1 MKKKNIEILF
11 EAFQRMVK
19 RMKTPLDDK
28 KGEKYVSDLFK
39 KFPDIKKTKILE
51 RQLQEMIQEYILLQQ
66 IDEIEN
72 TPKHV
77 LSLEKP
83 TREPIASSRE
93 NSEEYIHFL
102 KHPVQRFI
110 AAIGVL
116 GLGLLL
122 AIPLMQ
128 NQIDTP
134 EPSFRESFNEIK
146 STFKWEGPKMP
157 SLDEALNAQHY
168 SFVLEGEIPE
178 IPQLPAVSFM
188 YQDFPDY
195 GDVTI
200 LPTDVKYQYP
210 SDTGEGRNNKIL
222 GKVIQFLDSKKIEYS
237 KMNGPYFDSNM
248 GAVCS
253 PDDPKINSDEPC
265 DFYML
270 NSLSSE
276 AESSVFV
283 YYVELINNY
292 PVYSDESKPPED
304 LLRTIQV
311 EVSSFTED
319 ILSYNFMEIKKIGEK
334 VVPLRTSEQLKA
346 WIESQ
351 DDDVSLSYDYFVMD
365 AVSKKY
371 PITLKAPRINY
382 CVYGP
387 QGKIVEANPCLIFDA
402 TGKNDVGEEIAFK
415 QSIPLVGD

>member
-168 SFVLEGEIPE
+168 SFVLEGEIP
-178 IPQLPAVSFM
+178 AV
-188 YQDFPDY
+188 
-195 GDVTI
+195 
-200 LPTDVKYQYP
+200 
-210 SDTGEGRNNKIL
+210 
-222 GKVIQFLDSKKIEYS
+222 LDSGVILSTLE
-237 KMNGPYFDSNM
+237 
-248 GAVCS
+248 AL
-253 PDDPKINSDEPC
+253 PDD
-265 DFYML
+265 
-270 NSLSSE
+270 
-276 AESSVFV
+276 
-283 YYVELINNY
+283 
-292 PVYSDESKPPED
+292 
-304 LLRTIQV
+304 
-311 EVSSFTED
+311 SF
-319 ILSYNFMEIKKIGEK
+319 F
-334 VVPLRTSEQLKA
+334 QLG
-346 WIESQ
+346 
-351 DDDVSLSYDYFVMD
+351 L
-365 AVSKKY
+365 SKKY
-371 PITLKAPRINY
+371 PITLKN
-382 CVYGP
+382 P
-387 QGKIVEANPCLIFDA
+387 QFPSFYPSSPESKSFLIFDA
-402 TGKNDVGEEIAFK
+402 VGKNDAGQEVFFK
-415 QSIPLVGD
+415 QEVPLLGDE